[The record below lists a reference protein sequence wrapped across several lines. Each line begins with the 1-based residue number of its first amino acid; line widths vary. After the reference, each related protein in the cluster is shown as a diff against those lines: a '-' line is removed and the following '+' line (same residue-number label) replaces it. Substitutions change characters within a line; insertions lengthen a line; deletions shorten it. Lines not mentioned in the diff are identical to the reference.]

1 MSQNRKSYSLE
12 QKVKILKEHLVG
24 RRDISDIC
32 EEYGIHPNMFY
43 RWQKQF
49 FENGERVFRNKKD
62 TQSRLLEN
70 KVSKLEKK
78 LTQKNDVLSELMQ
91 EHVALKKIL
100 GKINRL
106 KGGSDQS
113 NLLR

>member
-1 MSQNRKSYSLE
+1 MSQKRKSYSPE
-12 QKVKILKEHLVG
+12 QKVKILKEHLVE

-49 FENGERVFRNKKD
+49 FENGERAFRNKKD
-62 TQSRLLEN
+62 TQTRILEN
-70 KVSKLEKK
+70 KVTKLEKK

-91 EHVALKKIL
+91 EHVALKKSL
-100 GKINRL
+100 GE
-106 KGGSDQS
+106 S
-113 NLLR
+113 